1 MQKSKQNKQ
10 YYGCPPSLLLFC
22 TPIYKS
28 TTQQHFTILIIMY
41 QQVFGAF
48 IFAACCRLF
57 RSSTTFLILLN
68 VLTFITF
75 TYDKFISRQT
85 KSTRI
90 SEINLFSMSLGG
102 GWVGGVIAMI
112 LFTHKLRKSS
122 FIFIM
127 LLIIS
132 LDLAISFSIYK
143 IF

>member
-1 MQKSKQNKQ
+1 MVVHPLSNCFVLHAFLQDNFKMVNNQ
-10 YYGCPPSLLLFC
+10 
-22 TPIYKS
+22 
-28 TTQQHFTILIIMY
+28 Y

-48 IFAACCRLF
+48 IFVACCRLF
-57 RSSTTFLILLN
+57 RSSTTFFVLLN

-75 TYDKFISRQT
+75 TYDKFSSRQT

-132 LDLAISFSIYK
+132 LDLALSFSIYK

>member
-1 MQKSKQNKQ
+1 MLWLSTLSPIVLYYTHFYIFTRHFHNFKMVINNQYQK
-10 YYGCPPSLLLFC
+10 
-22 TPIYKS
+22 
-28 TTQQHFTILIIMY
+28 
-41 QQVFGAF
+41 VFGAF
-48 IFAACCRLF
+48 IFVACCRLF
-57 RSSTTFLILLN
+57 RSSTTFFVLLN

-132 LDLAISFSIYK
+132 LDLAVSFSIYK